1 MTYAHLDLED
11 LELKLKESKANIKLI
26 VTDGVFSMD
35 AEVQRQ
41 HIYMQVIVVFVF
53 SKSIIFVIIR
63 WLPCRNSVSWLTS
76 TEQAFVLT
84 IPIQLGSGLQSN
96 SFTYSIKLT
105 LCKQT
110 GDWKN
115 RQRYRGAL

>member
-41 HIYMQVIVVFVF
+41 HIHIQVIVVFVF
-53 SKSIIFVIIR
+53 SESITR
-63 WLPCRNSVSWLTS
+63 WLRCRNSVSWLTS

-96 SFTYSIKLT
+96 SFMHPIKLT

>member
-1 MTYAHLDLED
+1 MKRKTVLYKNVLRLCRAKRVTYAHLDLED

-41 HIYMQVIVVFVF
+41 HIHIQQVIIVFVF

-84 IPIQLGSGLQSN
+84 IPIQLGSGLH
-96 SFTYSIKLT
+96 T
-105 LCKQT
+105 
-110 GDWKN
+110 
-115 RQRYRGAL
+115 

>member
-1 MTYAHLDLED
+1 MKRKSFLDKNVLRLCRAKRVTYAHLDLED

-41 HIYMQVIVVFVF
+41 HIHIQVIIVFVF
-53 SKSIIFVIIR
+53 SKSIIFFITR
-63 WLPCRNSVSWLTS
+63 WLPCRNSGSWLTS

-84 IPIQLGSGLQSN
+84 IPIQLGSGLH
-96 SFTYSIKLT
+96 T
-105 LCKQT
+105 
-110 GDWKN
+110 
-115 RQRYRGAL
+115 

>member
-35 AEVQRQ
+35 AEVQSLCQRQ
-41 HIYMQVIVVFVF
+41 HIHIQVIIVFVF
-53 SKSIIFVIIR
+53 SKSIIFFIIR
-63 WLPCRNSVSWLTS
+63 LLPCRNSGSWLTS

-84 IPIQLGSGLQSN
+84 IPIQLGSGLHTSN
-96 SFTYSIKLT
+96 RPIKFF
-105 LCKQT
+105 
-110 GDWKN
+110 
-115 RQRYRGAL
+115 YAPH